1 MTKFVALRAKYC
13 SYLIDDGS
21 EDKRAKGTKQ
31 CAIKRKLKS
40 ESCKNLL

>member
-13 SYLIDDGS
+13 SYLIDDSS